1 MSSSQLLSFCCTCI
15 FFNTSF
21 FLSFF
26 LYFFFNNNNNEFNKL
41 YTWMYLFVTSFF
53 FLHNYQS
60 LGQYSLADKIMIP
73 GLFSQR
79 VRVR

>member
-1 MSSSQLLSFCCTCI
+1 MVALLYSI
-15 FFNTSF
+15 SNSGL
-21 FLSFF
+21 LSFF
-26 LYFFFNNNNNEFNKL
+26 LYFFFNNNNEFSKL
-41 YTWMYLFVTSFF
+41 YTWMYLFVTFF

-79 VRVR
+79 VQVR